1 MAFIDFPN
9 SSKLKKCDANI
20 MQSTIKHVGPWII
33 INKKQSGQI
42 SSLQWGIQKTEHV
55 SHKLVD
61 RTKQD
66 KTGQDRTRQLKKCS
80 EIKKNC

>member
-55 SHKLVD
+55 PDKLVD

-66 KTGQDRTRQLKKCS
+66 KTGQDS
-80 EIKKNC
+80 SKNVVK